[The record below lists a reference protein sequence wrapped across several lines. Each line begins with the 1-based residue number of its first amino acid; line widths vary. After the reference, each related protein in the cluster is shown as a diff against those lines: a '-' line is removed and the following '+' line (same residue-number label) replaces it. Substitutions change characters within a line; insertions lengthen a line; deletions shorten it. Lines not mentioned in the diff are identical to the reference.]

1 MGLKESLSKLTMIT
15 IKRGEVLFK
24 EAVPSNG
31 AMFFLFEGQLD
42 IYKHIEGKHTKLRSI
57 LPGEFFGEM
66 AIINNSPRAA
76 SIVTVSETA
85 KLGIINRSTFAKMSK
100 ESPEFLFL
108 LLKKVIERLYETD
121 SKIRVIKRAREAE
134 ETGAQTE
141 TAAVEETVT
150 DPDAMPMIPI
160 DGVIPDLTE
169 TPEEPES

>member
-1 MGLKESLSKLTMIT
+1 MGLKESLAKLSMIN

-24 EAVPSNG
+24 EGVPSNG

-42 IYKHIEGKHTKLRSI
+42 IYKQIEGKHIKLRSI

-76 SIVTVSETA
+76 SIVVVSEAA
-85 KLGIINRSTFAKMSK
+85 KLGIINRTTFVQMSQ

-121 SKIRVIKRAREAE
+121 GKIRAIKRKQDE
-134 ETGAQTE
+134 
-141 TAAVEETVT
+141 
-150 DPDAMPMIPI
+150 DSMIAK
-160 DGVIPDLTE
+160 VIPASGTNSDDNE
-169 TPEEPES
+169 GSQPEPFSDDIAPIGE

>member
-1 MGLKESLSKLTMIT
+1 MGLKESLAKLTMIT

-24 EAVPSNG
+24 EGVPSNG

-42 IYKHIEGKHTKLRSI
+42 IFKHIEGKHTRLRSI

-85 KLGIINRSTFAKMSK
+85 KLGIINRNTFVKMSQ

-108 LLKKVIERLYETD
+108 LLKRVIERLYETD
-121 SKIRVIKRAREAE
+121 SKIKAITRAKEEAE
-134 ETGAQTE
+134 QTQTPADSQPADE
-141 TAAVEETVT
+141 EESTDGIPLIPVE
-150 DPDAMPMIPI
+150 D
-160 DGVIPDLTE
+160 VIPDMK
-169 TPEEPES
+169 SD

>member
-1 MGLKESLSKLTMIT
+1 MGLKESLAKLSMIN

-24 EAVPSNG
+24 EGVPSNG

-42 IYKHIEGKHTKLRSI
+42 IYKQIEGKHTKLRSI

-76 SIVTVSETA
+76 SIVVVSETA
-85 KLGIINRSTFAKMSK
+85 KLGIINRTTFVQMSQ

-121 SKIRVIKRAREAE
+121 GKIRAIKRKQDEDSAIAKVTPNASQPDSDGNGE
-134 ETGAQTE
+134 ESSGQVPLETFTNDAQSIGE
-141 TAAVEETVT
+141 
-150 DPDAMPMIPI
+150 
-160 DGVIPDLTE
+160 
-169 TPEEPES
+169 

>member
-1 MGLKESLSKLTMIT
+1 MGLKESLAKLSMIN

-24 EAVPSNG
+24 EGVPSNG

-42 IYKHIEGKHTKLRSI
+42 IYKQIEGKHVKLRSI

-76 SIVTVSETA
+76 SIVVVSESA
-85 KLGIINRSTFAKMSK
+85 KLGIINRTTFGQMSQ

-121 SKIRVIKRAREAE
+121 GKIRAIKRKQDEDTMIAKVLPTPASNSAD
-134 ETGAQTE
+134 GSGSS
-141 TAAVEETVT
+141 AVE
-150 DPDAMPMIPI
+150 DPFSDNATPI
-160 DGVIPDLTE
+160 GE
-169 TPEEPES
+169 

>member
-1 MGLKESLSKLTMIT
+1 MGLKESLAKLSMIN

-24 EAVPSNG
+24 EGVPSNG

-42 IYKHIEGKHTKLRSI
+42 IYKQIEGKHIKLRSI

-76 SIVTVSETA
+76 SIVVVSEMA
-85 KLGIINRSTFAKMSK
+85 KLGIINRTTFVQMSQ

-121 SKIRVIKRAREAE
+121 GKIRAIKRKQDE
-134 ETGAQTE
+134 
-141 TAAVEETVT
+141 
-150 DPDAMPMIPI
+150 DSMIAK
-160 DGVIPDLTE
+160 VIPASGTNTDGSESDSTNK
-169 TPEEPES
+169 PEPFSDDIAPIGE

>member
-1 MGLKESLSKLTMIT
+1 MGLKESLAKLSMIN

-24 EAVPSNG
+24 EGVPSNG

-42 IYKHIEGKHTKLRSI
+42 IYKQIDGKHTKLRSI

-76 SIVTVSETA
+76 SIVVVSESA
-85 KLGIINRSTFAKMSK
+85 KLGIINRTTFVQMSQ

-121 SKIRVIKRAREAE
+121 GKIRAIKRKQDEDSMISKSLPSLSNDGASASNE
-134 ETGAQTE
+134 ESLGQVPLNTFTDDAQSIGE
-141 TAAVEETVT
+141 
-150 DPDAMPMIPI
+150 
-160 DGVIPDLTE
+160 
-169 TPEEPES
+169 

>member
-1 MGLKESLSKLTMIT
+1 MSLKESLAKLSMIT

-24 EAVPSNG
+24 EGVPSNG

-42 IYKHIEGKHTKLRSI
+42 IYKHIEGKHSKLRSI

-85 KLGIINRSTFAKMSK
+85 KLGIINRNTFVKMSK

-108 LLKKVIERLYETD
+108 LLKRVIERLYETD
-121 SKIRVIKRAREAE
+121 SKIRAIKRANDDQSA
-134 ETGAQTE
+134 GISPSDSSKKE
-141 TAAVEETVT
+141 TAV
-150 DPDAMPMIPI
+150 DPDSIPMIPVEDI
-160 DGVIPDLTE
+160 IPDV
-169 TPEEPES
+169 

>member
-1 MGLKESLSKLTMIT
+1 MGLKESLAKLSMIN

-24 EAVPSNG
+24 EGVPSNG

-42 IYKHIEGKHTKLRSI
+42 IYKQIEGKHIKLRSI

-76 SIVTVSETA
+76 SIVVVSETA
-85 KLGIINRSTFAKMSK
+85 KLGIINRTTFVQMSQ

-121 SKIRVIKRAREAE
+121 GKIRAIKRKQDEDSIV
-134 ETGAQTE
+134 AQ
-141 TAAVEETVT
+141 VT
-150 DPDAMPMIPI
+150 SGSSGSAGTDD
-160 DGVIPDLTE
+160 DGSE
-169 TPEEPES
+169 TPPDPFTENETPVGE

>member
-1 MGLKESLSKLTMIT
+1 MGLKESLAKLSMIN

-24 EAVPSNG
+24 EGVPSNG

-42 IYKHIEGKHTKLRSI
+42 IYKQIEGKHIKLRSI

-76 SIVTVSETA
+76 SIVVVSETA
-85 KLGIINRSTFAKMSK
+85 KLGIINRTTFVQMSQ

-121 SKIRVIKRAREAE
+121 GKIRAIKRQQDEDSIVAKITSASNGSSAE
-134 ETGAQTE
+134 NAEG
-141 TAAVEETVT
+141 
-150 DPDAMPMIPI
+150 
-160 DGVIPDLTE
+160 DGSE
-169 TPEEPES
+169 TPPDPFVENETPVGE

>member
-1 MGLKESLSKLTMIT
+1 MGLKESLAKLSMIN

-24 EAVPSNG
+24 EGVPSNG

-42 IYKHIEGKHTKLRSI
+42 IYKQIEGKHIKLRSI

-76 SIVTVSETA
+76 SIVVVSEAA
-85 KLGIINRSTFAKMSK
+85 KLGIINRTTFVQMSQ

-121 SKIRVIKRAREAE
+121 GKIRAIKRKQDE
-134 ETGAQTE
+134 
-141 TAAVEETVT
+141 
-150 DPDAMPMIPI
+150 DSMIAK
-160 DGVIPDLTE
+160 VIPASGGNTDINEGNSTNQ
-169 TPEEPES
+169 PEPFSDDIAPIGE

>member
-1 MGLKESLSKLTMIT
+1 MGLKESLAKLSMIN

-24 EAVPSNG
+24 EGVPSNG

-42 IYKHIEGKHTKLRSI
+42 IYKQIEGKHIKLRSI

-76 SIVTVSETA
+76 SIVVVSEMA
-85 KLGIINRSTFAKMSK
+85 KLGIINRTTFVQMSQ

-121 SKIRVIKRAREAE
+121 GKIRAIKRKQDE
-134 ETGAQTE
+134 
-141 TAAVEETVT
+141 
-150 DPDAMPMIPI
+150 DSMIAK
-160 DGVIPDLTE
+160 VIPASGTNTDSSGSDLTNQ
-169 TPEEPES
+169 PEPFSDDIAPIGE

>member
-1 MGLKESLSKLTMIT
+1 MGLKESLAKLSMIN

-24 EAVPSNG
+24 EGVPSNG

-42 IYKHIEGKHTKLRSI
+42 IYKQIEGKHAKLRSI

-76 SIVTVSETA
+76 SIVVVSETA
-85 KLGIINRSTFAKMSK
+85 KLGIINRTTFVQMSQ

-121 SKIRVIKRAREAE
+121 GKIRAIKRKEDEDTMIAKVVPSSNSSEIPE
-134 ETGAQTE
+134 GSGSGTS
-141 TAAVEETVT
+141 V
-150 DPDAMPMIPI
+150 DPFSDNS
-160 DGVIPDLTE
+160 
-169 TPEEPES
+169 TPVGE

>member
-1 MGLKESLSKLTMIT
+1 MGLKESLAKLSMIN

-24 EAVPSNG
+24 EGVPSNG

-42 IYKHIEGKHTKLRSI
+42 IYKQIEGKHTKLRSI

-76 SIVTVSETA
+76 SIVVVSESA
-85 KLGIINRSTFAKMSK
+85 KLGIINRTTFVQMSQ

-121 SKIRVIKRAREAE
+121 GKIRAIKRKQDEDSMISKSIPISSNDPSSDSE
-134 ETGAQTE
+134 NDNQSQVSLQTFTDDAQTIGE
-141 TAAVEETVT
+141 
-150 DPDAMPMIPI
+150 
-160 DGVIPDLTE
+160 
-169 TPEEPES
+169 

>member
-1 MGLKESLSKLTMIT
+1 MGLKESLAKLSMIN

-24 EAVPSNG
+24 EGVPSNG

-42 IYKHIEGKHTKLRSI
+42 IYKQIEGKHTKLRSI

-76 SIVTVSETA
+76 SIVVVSETA
-85 KLGIINRSTFAKMSK
+85 KLGIINRTTFVQMSQ

-121 SKIRVIKRAREAE
+121 GKIRAIKRKQDEDSIIAKVTPNSTPTDSDGSEKE
-134 ETGAQTE
+134 SSGQVPLETFTNDAQSIGE
-141 TAAVEETVT
+141 
-150 DPDAMPMIPI
+150 
-160 DGVIPDLTE
+160 
-169 TPEEPES
+169 

>member
-1 MGLKESLSKLTMIT
+1 MGLKESLAKLSMIN

-24 EAVPSNG
+24 EGVPSNG

-42 IYKHIEGKHTKLRSI
+42 IYKQIEGKHIKLRSI

-76 SIVTVSETA
+76 SIVVVSEAA
-85 KLGIINRSTFAKMSK
+85 KLGIINRTTFVQMSQ

-121 SKIRVIKRAREAE
+121 GKIRAIKRKQDE
-134 ETGAQTE
+134 
-141 TAAVEETVT
+141 
-150 DPDAMPMIPI
+150 DSMIAK
-160 DGVIPDLTE
+160 VIPASGSNADGSGGDTE
-169 TPEEPES
+169 NQPEPFSDDIAPIGE

>member
-1 MGLKESLSKLTMIT
+1 MGLKESLAKLSMIN

-24 EAVPSNG
+24 EGVPSNG

-42 IYKHIEGKHTKLRSI
+42 IYKQIEGKHTKLRSI

-76 SIVTVSETA
+76 SIVVVSETA
-85 KLGIINRSTFAKMSK
+85 KLGIINRTTFVKMSQ

-121 SKIRVIKRAREAE
+121 GKIRAIKHKQDEDSMIAKSIPNLSKDTTSESKGDSSGQVPL
-134 ETGAQTE
+134 ETFTDDAQSIGE
-141 TAAVEETVT
+141 
-150 DPDAMPMIPI
+150 
-160 DGVIPDLTE
+160 
-169 TPEEPES
+169 

>member
-1 MGLKESLSKLTMIT
+1 MGLKESLAKLSMIN

-24 EAVPSNG
+24 EGVPSNG

-42 IYKHIEGKHTKLRSI
+42 IYKQIENKHVKLRSI

-76 SIVTVSETA
+76 SIVVVSETA
-85 KLGIINRSTFAKMSK
+85 KLGIINRTTFVQMSQ

-121 SKIRVIKRAREAE
+121 GKIRAIKRKQDEDSVIAKMIP
-134 ETGAQTE
+134 AQNADTIE
-141 TAAVEETVT
+141 SGESTAAQ
-150 DPDAMPMIPI
+150 DPFSEN
-160 DGVIPDLTE
+160 T
-169 TPEEPES
+169 TPVGE

>member
-1 MGLKESLSKLTMIT
+1 MGLKESLAKLSMIT

-24 EAVPSNG
+24 EGVPSNG

-76 SIVTVSETA
+76 SIVTVSDFA
-85 KLGIINRSTFAKMSK
+85 KLGIINRNTFVKMSQ

-108 LLKKVIERLYETD
+108 LLKRVIERLYETD
-121 SKIRVIKRAREAE
+121 SKIRAIKRTNDDEASGIVSTPNVNKKE
-134 ETGAQTE
+134 AS
-141 TAAVEETVT
+141 V
-150 DPDAMPMIPI
+150 DPDSIPMIPI
-160 DGVIPDLTE
+160 EGIIPDV
-169 TPEEPES
+169 

>member
-1 MGLKESLSKLTMIT
+1 MGLKESLAKLSMIT

-24 EAVPSNG
+24 EGVPSNG

-76 SIVTVSETA
+76 SIVTVSESA
-85 KLGIINRSTFAKMSK
+85 KLGIINRNTFVKMSQ

-108 LLKKVIERLYETD
+108 LLKRVIERLYETD
-121 SKIRVIKRAREAE
+121 SKIRAIKHAKDDEANGVVDTSSSRKKE
-134 ETGAQTE
+134 E
-141 TAAVEETVT
+141 AV
-150 DPDAMPMIPI
+150 DPDSIPMIPI
-160 DGVIPDLTE
+160 EGVIPDV
-169 TPEEPES
+169 

>member
-1 MGLKESLSKLTMIT
+1 MGLKESLAKLSMIN

-24 EAVPSNG
+24 EGVPSNG

-42 IYKHIEGKHTKLRSI
+42 IYKQIEGKHAKLRSI

-76 SIVTVSETA
+76 SIVVVSETA
-85 KLGIINRSTFAKMSK
+85 KLGIINRTTFVQMSQ

-121 SKIRVIKRAREAE
+121 GKIRAIKRKEDEDTMIAKVVPSSNSSEI
-134 ETGAQTE
+134 TE
-141 TAAVEETVT
+141 GSGSATSI
-150 DPDAMPMIPI
+150 DPFSDNATPI
-160 DGVIPDLTE
+160 GE
-169 TPEEPES
+169 

>member
-1 MGLKESLSKLTMIT
+1 MGLKESLAKLSMIN

-24 EAVPSNG
+24 EGVPSNG

-42 IYKHIEGKHTKLRSI
+42 IYKQIESKHTKLRSI

-76 SIVTVSETA
+76 SIVVVSETA
-85 KLGIINRSTFAKMSK
+85 KLGIINRNTFVKMSQ

-121 SKIRVIKRAREAE
+121 SKIRAIKRRADEKDNIQTKNTATE
-134 ETGAQTE
+134 EPIQSADE
-141 TAAVEETVT
+141 I
-150 DPDAMPMIPI
+150 PMIPVEALT
-160 DGVIPDLTE
+160 DIPEGETE
-169 TPEEPES
+169 

>member
-1 MGLKESLSKLTMIT
+1 MGLKESLAKLSMIN

-24 EAVPSNG
+24 EGVPSNG

-42 IYKHIEGKHTKLRSI
+42 IYKQIEGKHAKLRSI

-76 SIVTVSETA
+76 SIVVVSETA
-85 KLGIINRSTFAKMSK
+85 KLGIINRTTFVQMSQ

-121 SKIRVIKRAREAE
+121 GKIRAIKRQQDEDSAIAK
-134 ETGAQTE
+134 
-141 TAAVEETVT
+141 
-150 DPDAMPMIPI
+150 
-160 DGVIPDLTE
+160 VIPGSGAGSSENEMGDGEAPPEPFSDE
-169 TPEEPES
+169 TTPVGE